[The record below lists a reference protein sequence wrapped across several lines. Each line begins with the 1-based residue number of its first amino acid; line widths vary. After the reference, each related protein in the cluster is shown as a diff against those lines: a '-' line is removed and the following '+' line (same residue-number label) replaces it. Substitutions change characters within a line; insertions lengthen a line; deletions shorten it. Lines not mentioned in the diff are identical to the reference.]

1 MLEITPAMVSQWE
14 LATRLPAPEQV
25 ARILGTLGV
34 TGKRYDQ
41 IMFLARHVRDP
52 NWLDASPPDIPAPL
66 TGVIEC
72 ERTAFR
78 ITNWALL
85 IIPGLLQTPDYAR
98 AQLTDSGINVEEADI
113 RLVVRLERQKVLT
126 TENPVQLTAL
136 ISEMAIRELVG
147 SEDIM
152 SDQVD
157 HLVMM
162 ADRPNISLR
171 IVPAGGGYHAG
182 KVGLFTMYDFTEA
195 PSTVYLEHHHASAFL
210 CDGEGIRAY
219 RKLTKLLAGKA
230 LSEDASRELLRE
242 VAR

>member
-1 MLEITPAMVSQWE
+1 MKPPPSASPISRVLGASLRVEREARRKSVRELANMLEITPAMVSQWE

-136 ISEMAIRELVG
+136 ISEIRRRRRG
-147 SEDIM
+147 
-152 SDQVD
+152 
-157 HLVMM
+157 
-162 ADRPNISLR
+162 R
-171 IVPAGGGYHAG
+171 
-182 KVGLFTMYDFTEA
+182 
-195 PSTVYLEHHHASAFL
+195 STCVKRRNW
-210 CDGEGIRAY
+210 GRA
-219 RKLTKLLAGKA
+219 
-230 LSEDASRELLRE
+230 
-242 VAR
+242 